1 MPEPLQANA
10 ELTNEKT
17 SEDTG
22 KPSATATTES
32 IKLPK
37 KSQPKLSTSKKP
49 AASPNTAEKLDHY
62 TTKKGDSLNAIAVR
76 YRAESVSLEQML
88 VGLFNANKAA
98 FAGSNMNRLKAGE
111 EIKIPGL
118 DTLQTISQAEAVE
131 EIRVQ
136 AEDWETYRMNLAGL
150 AKGEKSSSEQNPA
163 QISTGKVIALSG
175 QDSAQ
180 TATEPRDVVKLST
193 GGAHDGKSNIQKPSE
208 QIAALQDEAV
218 ARARELKE
226 AGENTK
232 QLEKQVRDMSKLIT
246 IKNQMLAQKSNIHN
260 DSRTSLLGFVT
271 KHIWI
276 ALGGVSLLLGLLIAI
291 RLTLRSKKKNLS
303 D

>member
-1 MPEPLQANA
+1 
-10 ELTNEKT
+10 
-17 SEDTG
+17 
-22 KPSATATTES
+22 
-32 IKLPK
+32 
-37 KSQPKLSTSKKP
+37 
-49 AASPNTAEKLDHY
+49 
-62 TTKKGDSLNAIAVR
+62 
-76 YRAESVSLEQML
+76 ML